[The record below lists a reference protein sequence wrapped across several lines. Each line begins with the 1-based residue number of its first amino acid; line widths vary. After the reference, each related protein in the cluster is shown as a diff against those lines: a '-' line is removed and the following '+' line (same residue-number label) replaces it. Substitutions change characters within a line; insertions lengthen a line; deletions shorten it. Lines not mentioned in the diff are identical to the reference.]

1 MVPLLPVQCSVHCI
15 PSKGVG
21 WQSGFFLRFR
31 PPWPCRRGLVTLP
44 HLCRELTT
52 APAFGPGLRAGRW
65 AWDLG
70 GGEGVE
76 VGLAVFLSGSWHWL
90 PASPHLCGLCDP
102 QVTTLGIAIRI
113 VGEYDSCRVLS
124 AVIVF
129 YSTTLQSYN
138 YVEKLHVES

>member
-1 MVPLLPVQCSVHCI
+1 MGLLCSSLAPGTGAAYGCVQ
-15 PSKGVG
+15 
-21 WQSGFFLRFR
+21 RY
-31 PPWPCRRGLVTLP
+31 
-44 HLCRELTT
+44 
-52 APAFGPGLRAGRW
+52 LRALTCAVLTCLGRT
-65 AWDLG
+65 
-70 GGEGVE
+70 
-76 VGLAVFLSGSWHWL
+76 
-90 PASPHLCGLCDP
+90 HLCGLCDP